1 MIKAI
6 AIDDEPLALTIIE
19 HLCAKNEDITLER
32 TFTSQQDALLYLE
45 KFPVDLLFLDIQMPE
60 QDGVSFYK
68 TLKSKPFV
76 VFTTA
81 FDHYAVE
88 GFNVNAVDY
97 LLKPIAYERFE
108 KAIEKVKKIKLAFT
122 PTNEDTYLLIRAD
135 YKLNKI
141 YFKDILYIEGLDDYI
156 QIHIEGRTKI
166 VARMSMKT
174 IMEQLPTTDF
184 IRIHRSFILP
194 IHRITS
200 IQSKYIYIND
210 QEFPVGET
218 YKSITFNILNNKKN
232 IF

>member
-174 IMEQLPTTDF
+174 IMEQYPQPILFVFTDLLYYQF
-184 IRIHRSFILP
+184 TELHLFKVNI
-194 IHRITS
+194 S
-200 IQSKYIYIND
+200 I
-210 QEFPVGET
+210 
-218 YKSITFNILNNKKN
+218 
-232 IF
+232 